1 MVNKYTV
8 IINLSMPKVTNNFEL
23 NKTFLNL
30 FRLSKMGKKD
40 KKRSAFRLKGF
51 TFLTVTVAM
60 EIYPFGIF
68 NP

>member
-1 MVNKYTV
+1 
-8 IINLSMPKVTNNFEL
+8 MPKVTNNFEL